1 MQRYT
6 KKTHHQEH
14 KTIKALLCAPLCG
27 AHEICP
33 KVLRVEKTS
42 ITKHK
47 KLIAQE
53 MLYNKHYKYHTRIP
67 YKTIIRIEGGKNMKI
82 RMFVS
87 VLNVCK
93 CFDNLVVFCASV
105 C

>member
-6 KKTHHQEH
+6 KKHTTRSTKRSKLSFVLPCVELMRYVQRCL
-14 KTIKALLCAPLCG
+14 AL
-27 AHEICP
+27 
-33 KVLRVEKTS
+33 K
-42 ITKHK
+42 KHK

-67 YKTIIRIEGGKNMKI
+67 YKTIIQIEEKKNMKI

-87 VLNVCK
+87 VLNV
-93 CFDNLVVFCASV
+93 S
-105 C
+105 